1 MPSPTRA
8 ENMKSKACRLEIT
21 RSHSCTRNW
30 ASRTRKSRWRPKKLK
45 PCTRAL
51 RLAAS
56 KPGSG
61 NAAMFCSLP
70 YDAGLIKS
78 PVRSSG
84 PGQPA
89 RPARFK
95 CGDFLIPAD
104 PMGNSLKA
112 IPATY
117 NRAHHAFAIF
127 TACAALIVIT
137 AGALVTSNDAG
148 LSVPDWPTS
157 FGYLVKVPHFVG
169 GVRYEWSH
177 RMVAGTLVTLTL
189 AIAMWTLLVERRRWL
204 RWLAVGAFCTVI
216 AQAILGGLTVLFF
229 QPPAVS
235 TAHATVAQ
243 TFFCIAVAIALFTG
257 RRWVEEQPRVDFDSR
272 RPSLI
277 TLTLLSIFVLY
288 LQLVLGGMFRH
299 HGMSWW
305 PHVVNAVIVS
315 FVLAWTAIRAISV
328 YSHIEAVRR
337 PAIVMISLLITQ
349 LCLGFAAFLTRVA
362 WGRDAVQP
370 ELPMVASTVAHV
382 AVGALLLAT
391 AVILS
396 IQVWRHVP
404 VAFEERVPQA
414 QEDASA
420 A

>member
-1 MPSPTRA
+1 MHICSPDA
-8 ENMKSKACRLEIT
+8 PNMSTPR
-21 RSHSCTRNW
+21 
-30 ASRTRKSRWRPKKLK
+30 
-45 PCTRAL
+45 
-51 RLAAS
+51 
-56 KPGSG
+56 
-61 NAAMFCSLP
+61 
-70 YDAGLIKS
+70 
-78 PVRSSG
+78 
-84 PGQPA
+84 
-89 RPARFK
+89 
-95 CGDFLIPAD
+95 
-104 PMGNSLKA
+104 KA
-112 IPATY
+112 IEIRY
-117 NRAHHAFAIF
+117 NRAHHAFATF
-127 TACAALIVIT
+127 VACATLIVIT

-157 FGYLVKVPHFVG
+157 FGYLIKIPHFVG

-189 AIAMWTLLVERRRWL
+189 AIAIWTLIAERRRWL

-243 TFFCIAVAIALFTG
+243 TFFCIAVAIAVFTG
-257 RRWVEEQPRVDFDSR
+257 RRWVEEQPRVEFDQR
-272 RPSLI
+272 RPSLV

-288 LQLVLGGMFRH
+288 VQLILGGMFRH

-305 PHVVNAVIVS
+305 PHLLNAVVVS
-315 FVLAWTAIRAISV
+315 FVLAWTAVRALSV

-337 PAIVMISLLITQ
+337 PAVLMLSLLIAQ

-362 WGRDAVQP
+362 WGRDAAQP
-370 ELPMVASTVAHV
+370 ELPMVVSTVTHV
-382 AVGALLLAT
+382 AVGAMLLAT
-391 AVILS
+391 TVVLA

-404 VAFEERVPQA
+404 VAFEERLPEA
-414 QEDASA
+414 QRNPSA